1 MAFDPICGDG
11 TAHAVREAILA
22 SAVVKAISSGD
33 DAGALLRHYESRLVA
48 GFQRHLMTSMDF
60 YRSGDSGP
68 WWAGELALIE
78 QGLQWCGE
86 KLQRFGEF
94 RYRLTGYDLNLIDKT
109 AV

>member
-22 SAVVKAISSGD
+22 SAVVKAISNGGDASG
-33 DAGALLRHYESRLVA
+33 LLRHYESRLVA
-48 GFQRHLMTSMDF
+48 GFQRHLLNSRDF
-60 YRSGDSGP
+60 YRSGDRGP
-68 WWAGELALIE
+68 WWAGELALLE

-86 KLQRFGEF
+86 KLHAFGEF
-94 RYRLTGYDLNLIDKT
+94 RYRLSGYDLSLIDKT